1 MLIDNFKGHA
11 LASAISP
18 TELLEL
24 LRSNDVNSTV
34 DGKNIISDAHLQ
46 QLLDRSDME
55 NWKEDQKKGNNKG
68 VPTETVNQN
77 GNHLSK
83 RFEVVEVAQSED
95 IMF

>member
-24 LRSNDVNSTV
+24 LQSNDVNSTV
-34 DGKNIISDAHLQ
+34 DGKNIISDAHLH
-46 QLLDRSDME
+46 QLLDRTDME
-55 NWKEDQKKGNNKG
+55 NWKEDQKKSNKG
-68 VPTETVNQN
+68 VPAEAVNQN
-77 GNHLSK
+77 CSKTSK
-83 RFEVVEVAQSED
+83 RFEVVEVAQSEE